1 MVKYSEAVFEKTAA
15 VLEERRRKAE
25 NEQQQRLLEIST
37 IAPEVGILQRNLRNT
52 GLELVKLIMQGG
64 EDTKYLIESIKE
76 KNLSTQQTIEELLE
90 AIKGDR
96 HYLDVHYYCEKCNDR
111 GFSEGRRCSCME
123 ELLKRFTVEELN
135 KNCLIELHDFLEFS
149 LDYYDKSSDGSFS
162 PYEKMRQNLE
172 FCKDYAE
179 NFSLRSPS
187 LFFFGKTGLGKT
199 FLSSCIAKSML
210 ERNVN
215 VAFGSL
221 IDFLRKIE
229 NEHFGKEDGNTLDIL
244 ISADIV
250 ILDDLG
256 SEFQTSFTESVL
268 YDIIN
273 SRINLSKP
281 TIISTNLSHSELDR
295 KYNERIVS
303 RLTGCFVPL
312 SFVGKDVRHIKMM
325 NSMK

>member
-1 MVKYSEAVFEKTAA
+1 MKYSDSAFEKAA
-15 VLEERRRKAE
+15 SVLDERRRKAE
-25 NEQQQRLLEIST
+25 NEQQKRTLEISE
-37 IAPEVGILQRNLRNT
+37 IAPEVEILQRNLRNT

-64 EDTKYLIESIKE
+64 NDTNFLIERIKE
-76 KNLSTQQTIEELLE
+76 KNLSTQQTIEELLYE
-90 AIKGDR
+90 IKGDR
-96 HYLDVHYYCEKCNDR
+96 HYLDVHYYCEKCKDS
-111 GFSEGRRCSCME
+111 GYSEGRRCSCME
-123 ELLKRFTVEELN
+123 ELLRKFTTEKLN
-135 KNCLIELHDFLEFS
+135 KNCLIELHDFSEFS
-149 LDYYDKSSDGSFS
+149 LDFYEKSSDGSFS

-172 FCKDYAE
+172 YCEGYAE
-179 NFSLRSPS
+179 NFNKNSPS

-199 FLSSCIAKSML
+199 FLSSCIAKKMI
-210 ERNVN
+210 EKNVN
-215 VAFGSL
+215 VVFGSL

-229 NEHFGKEDGNTLDIL
+229 SEHFGKEDGGTLDI
-244 ISADIV
+244 IINADIV

-273 SRINLSKP
+273 SRINLGKP

-312 SFVGKDVRHIKMM
+312 SFVGKDIRHIKMM
-325 NSMK
+325 SNMK

>member
-1 MVKYSEAVFEKTAA
+1 MKYSDSAFEKAA
-15 VLEERRRKAE
+15 SVLDERRRKAE
-25 NEQQQRLLEIST
+25 NEQQKRTLEISE
-37 IAPEVGILQRNLRNT
+37 IAPEVEILQRNLRNT

-64 EDTKYLIESIKE
+64 NDTNFLIEKIKE
-76 KNLSTQQTIEELLE
+76 KNLSTQQTIEELLYE
-90 AIKGDR
+90 IKGDR
-96 HYLDVHYYCEKCNDR
+96 HYLDVHYYCEKCKDS
-111 GFSEGRRCSCME
+111 GYSEGRRCSCMD
-123 ELLKRFTVEELN
+123 ELLIRFTTEELN
-135 KNCLIELHDFLEFS
+135 KNCLIELHDFSEFS
-149 LDYYDKSSDGSFS
+149 LDYYEKSSDSSFS

-172 FCKDYAE
+172 YCEGYAE
-179 NFSLRSPS
+179 NFNKNSPS

-199 FLSSCIAKSML
+199 FLSSCIAKKMI
-210 ERNVN
+210 EKNVN
-215 VAFGSL
+215 VVFGSL

-229 NEHFGKEDGNTLDIL
+229 SEHFGKEDGGTLDI
-244 ISADIV
+244 IINADIV

-273 SRINLSKP
+273 SRINLGKP

-312 SFVGKDVRHIKMM
+312 SFVGKDIRHIKMM
-325 NSMK
+325 SNMK